1 MLGKF
6 RDRQIW
12 LRWLAVLLWLAV
24 VAHFSAQPF
33 SRQDLKPFLER
44 QEWLLR
50 AVAALPEME
59 IRYPG
64 KVYNSRREPVLFVQ
78 LVFRKI
84 VHVVLYGTGGLLFL
98 GALGASGLR
107 GARGW
112 AAAVVMVAA
121 AGAYDECRQAGAEGR
136 SGLPQDVALDL
147 AGFLLFYAVAAVLK
161 RKKAR

>member
-1 MLGKF
+1 
-6 RDRQIW
+6 
-12 LRWLAVLLWLAV
+12 VLLWLAV

-33 SRQDLKPFLER
+33 SKQNLRPFLER

-64 KVYNSRREPVLFVQ
+64 KVYNSRREPVRFVQ
-78 LVFRKI
+78 FIFRKV
-84 VHVVLYGTGGLLFL
+84 VHVLLYGTGGLLFL
-98 GALGASGLR
+98 GAFAGSGFKSVRCL
-107 GARGW
+107 

-121 AGAYDECRQAGAEGR
+121 AGAFDECRQASAEGR